1 MDGSQSARLI
11 VERTRTVSRSE
22 EPQFKPSN
30 LSSSSGVIRR
40 NSAYTHT
47 SRFKVTPSSS
57 NIVNLDTSG
66 DNPNNE
72 DTIGPQIRKASAPAF
87 TTGCNYTNNNDILQK
102 ENSAPVNNNLDDEQ
116 AEHPHKGVQ
125 FDVGP
130 EVHDVN
136 TTIGSGSGAE
146 NTITANLKSWRY
158 MKTLDHPPL
167 LDFYRN
173 STDETGPSAH
183 RPSMLELLHGEKAD
197 EVKNFQKQNED
208 LVDQHLSH
216 ECLSDSKLLEDD
228 LDDKDKKKSKKSKV
242 EDKEFTIPLMESA
255 SPVKINPKIS
265 TPRKKFGWIEGV
277 FFRCVLNIFG
287 VILYLRVA
295 WVSGQAGI
303 ALGQAVV
310 LLASTVTTITALSTC
325 AICTNGE
332 VKGGGAYF
340 LISRSLGPEFGGSI
354 GLIFSVANAVGAAM
368 YVVGFAETVRDM
380 MKEHGVV
387 IIDGEM
393 NDVRV
398 IGLVTCVILMG
409 IIFIGTDFE
418 SKMQMGLLVVL
429 LLSIL
434 NYFAG
439 TVLQPTEA
447 QQLRG
452 ITGFS
457 FYTFKENLLPQFRD
471 GYNFFTV
478 FSIYFPAATGIMAGA
493 NISGDLTDPQKA
505 IPLGTLIAIAFTT
518 VIYIFLIFVT
528 GSTVLRDAD
537 GIRLPAL
544 LETLNSTVAGISSG
558 EGALGSGALRS
569 DAIAASS
576 SSYSLQTPLTY
587 SLLNPSS
594 YGLPNPQ
601 PLASYVMPNCVLNS
615 TCPYGLMNYFQVM
628 ETGSLWG
635 PLITGGIFA
644 ASLSSALASLI
655 SAPKV
660 FQAVCKDGLFPYI
673 TYFAHGS
680 GKDDEPRRAYFLGF
694 VLAMLIVLVGDL
706 NAIAPIISNFFLCSY
721 ALINYACFDN
731 SFAHSPG
738 FRPAFKYYNMW
749 VSLVGAIMCVTV
761 MFIVSWLTALLTFF
775 FFALLFMYLS
785 HRKPDVNWG
794 SSTQAHSYRNALHGM
809 TKLENTDEHVK
820 NYRPQIMVLTGNPA
834 ARPSLVDF
842 ISNITKDTSL
852 MICGYVVPYNPS
864 DQVFAMLRKLN
875 EQLRYWLRKRHVK
888 SFYISIANTSFRSGV
903 QSLIQS
909 SGLGRLRPN
918 VLAMGFKQDWQQ
930 KGKAGLYGIQEY
942 FGIIQDAFDANLGIM
957 ILRENSGG
965 LDFSEMM
972 RAHNIGDTNRLKLP
986 DLSTVTIR
994 PNVSDK
1000 SLNVTATNA
1009 LATQVN
1015 SSVNSVNTSKLG
1027 EQKTDSTNVV
1037 ANLGLIEE
1045 SSNAFSSNN
1054 SSFRESHVQLDEDY
1068 ISSQEEYEEEA
1079 ESEEEDKEKKLNNAS
1094 SNELKD
1100 MEEARKVNFETLG
1113 PSDDRRKHV
1122 RRKTRK
1128 SADNGHLFTLRT
1140 SRRLTSAQKDLLF
1153 SINKFQRKVKKGVID
1168 VWWLYDDG
1176 GLSLLVPY
1184 LLTQPKSYLENAT
1197 LRLFTISTS
1206 ASGMQ
1211 LEHRAMV
1218 SLLSKF
1224 RIQFSDI
1231 TVIPDVGRKP
1241 KKETIQEFNNRI
1253 EPFCGDKPPQITEHE
1268 LVSQRDR
1275 TMRQLRI
1282 SELLREH
1289 SQEADLVIL
1298 SMPIPR
1304 KGITSGCLYLTWL
1317 DMMTKDLPPTLLVR
1331 GNQQSV
1337 LTFYS

>member
-1 MDGSQSARLI
+1 MNGNGLTVPENGDG
-11 VERTRTVSRSE
+11 RTR
-22 EPQFKPSN
+22 KLSN
-30 LSSSSGVIRR
+30 
-40 NSAYTHT
+40 
-47 SRFKVTPSSS
+47 RFYVTPSSS
-57 NIVNLDTSG
+57 NIANLDSDQSAG
-66 DNPNNE
+66 SPRDEQPL
-72 DTIGPQIRKASAPAF
+72 PQALRKASAPNF
-87 TTGCNYTNNNDILQK
+87 PTEPILNNNKEIKKPLPKEKSEPINNNNNDDTITA
-102 ENSAPVNNNLDDEQ
+102 SGTVPR
-116 AEHPHKGVQ
+116 GVQ
-125 FDVGP
+125 FDVGEEEDDP
-130 EVHDVN
+130 N
-136 TTIGSGSGAE
+136 ITIGSGSGVE

-158 MKTLDHPPL
+158 QKTLDHPPL

-173 STDETGPSAH
+173 STDETGPCAH

-197 EVKNFQKQNED
+197 EVKDFQKQNED

-216 ECLSDSKLLEDD
+216 ECLSEAKLLE
-228 LDDKDKKKSKKSKV
+228 
-242 EDKEFTIPLMESA
+242 EDKEKEKKKNRKKTVEEKDLVIPLIES
-255 SPVKINPKIS
+255 SPVKINPKVN

-287 VILYLRVA
+287 VILYLRVS

-303 ALGQAVV
+303 ALGEMVV
-310 LLASTVTTITALSTC
+310 FLASTVTTITALSTC

-368 YVVGFAETVRDM
+368 YIVGFAETVRDLM
-380 MKEHGVV
+380 REYGVM

-398 IGLVTCVILMG
+398 VGLITCVILMG

-429 LLSIL
+429 LLSIV
-434 NYFAG
+434 NYFVG
-439 TVLQPTEA
+439 SFLPPTHA

-452 ITGFS
+452 ITGYS
-457 FYTFKENLLPQFRD
+457 YYTLKENLLPQFRD
-471 GYNFFTV
+471 GHNFFSV

-518 VIYIFLIFVT
+518 VIYFFLILVT
-528 GSTVLRDAD
+528 GSTAVRDAD
-537 GIRLPAL
+537 GIHLPHL
-544 LETLNSTVAGISSG
+544 ISSSNSSTI
-558 EGALGSGALRS
+558 SG
-569 DAIAASS
+569 
-576 SSYSLQTPLTY
+576 
-587 SLLNPSS
+587 S

-601 PLASYVMPNCVLNS
+601 PLASYLLPSCAVNS
-615 TCPYGLMNYFQVM
+615 TCPYGLQNYFQIM
-628 ETGSLWG
+628 ETGSFWG
-635 PLITGGIFA
+635 PLITCGIFA
-644 ASLSSALASLI
+644 ASLSSALASLV

-673 TYFAHGS
+673 TYFGQGS
-680 GKDDEPRRAYFLGF
+680 GKDDEPRRAYFLAF

-749 VSLVGAIMCVTV
+749 VSLLGAIMCVTV
-761 MFIVSWLTALLTFF
+761 MFIVSWFTALLTFF

-794 SSTQAHSYRNALHGM
+794 SSTQAHSYRNALHAV
-809 TKLENTDEHVK
+809 TRLENTDEHVK
-820 NYRPQIMVLTGNPA
+820 NYRPQILVLTGNPA

-842 ISNITKDTSL
+842 VSNITKDTSL

-875 EQLRYWLRKRHVK
+875 DQLRSWLKKRHVK
-888 SFYISIANTSFRSGV
+888 SFYISIANTSLRAGV

-909 SGLGRLRPN
+909 AGLGRLRPN
-918 VLAMGFKQDWQQ
+918 VLAMGFKQDWLER
-930 KGKAGLYGIQEY
+930 GASSVAGLQEY

-957 ILRENSGG
+957 ILRANSGG

-972 RAHNIGDTNRLKLP
+972 RTHNIGDTNRLKLP
-986 DLSTVTIR
+986 DLSSVPIR
-994 PNVSDK
+994 PNISDK
-1000 SLNVTATNA
+1000 SLALTAANA
-1009 LATQVN
+1009 LSTQVN
-1015 SSVNSVNTSKLG
+1015 SSTGSVNVNPLG
-1027 EQKTDSTNVV
+1027 DNRNNSSHV
-1037 ANLGLIEE
+1037 NLGLREG
-1045 SSNAFSSNN
+1045 SSKGLSSNN
-1054 SSFRESHVQLDEDY
+1054 SSFRESQAPIDDDY
-1068 ISSQEEYEEEA
+1068 ISSQEEYEDD
-1079 ESEEEDKEKKLNNAS
+1079 ESSEDPEKKTTDVSTVDLS
-1094 SNELKD
+1094 KL
-1100 MEEARKVNFETLG
+1100 EEGRKVNFEITE
-1113 PSDDRRKHV
+1113 PDDKKKSV
-1122 RRKTRK
+1122 RRR
-1128 SADNGHLFTLRT
+1128 N

-1206 ASGMQ
+1206 ASGLQ

-1218 SLLSKF
+1218 ALLSKF

-1231 TVIPDVGRKP
+1231 TVLPDVGRKP
-1241 KKETIQEFNNRI
+1241 RKETIQKFNDQI
-1253 EPFCGDKPPQITEHE
+1253 EPFRGDKPPLITDSE
-1268 LVSQRDR
+1268 LANQKDR

-1289 SQEADLVIL
+1289 SEEADLIIL

-1304 KGITSGCLYLTWL
+1304 KGVTSGCLYLSWL
-1317 DMMTKDLPPTLLVR
+1317 DMMTRDLPPTLLVR